1 MIGTIILER
10 LEKLN
15 GITLNSGS
23 HEGKPGPTW
32 FTDAEA
38 VA

>member
-1 MIGTIILER
+1 MTGTIIPER

-23 HEGKPGPTW
+23 HEDKPGPTW